1 MEEYMNLTKNGRTA
15 IGIIGLG
22 VVRDAVRDFFEQQ
35 GYTLRVYDPERGLG
49 SQRAIN
55 EAELVFVCVP
65 APFRPHAG
73 FDDSALEEAVS
84 LLDSS
89 KVIVIKSTV
98 LPGAT
103 EAYQIRYSQHCFL
116 FNPDFSREAHAR
128 TDFVRPHRQ
137 IVGYTAQSR
146 HLAEAL
152 LAMLPGAPFRSI
164 MPSREAEMAK
174 YMTSAFLALKV
185 TFANE
190 IFDLCTALDIDYER
204 VRDAVAADPRIGPS
218 HLDVLADGY
227 RGYGGSNLPKDTKAL
242 LELSER
248 LSVPLRLLR
257 TADRV
262 NASLLP
268 PGDDAAAFRVLP
280 FPPDGAGEEAVEEQA
295 A

>member
-1 MEEYMNLTKNGRTA
+1 MALTKNGRTV
-15 IGIIGLG
+15 IGIVGLSG
-22 VVRDAVRDFFEQQ
+22 TGDAVRDHFERN
-35 GYTLRVYDPERGLG
+35 GHSLRVYDAERDIG
-49 SQRAIN
+49 SQRLVN
-55 EAELVFVCVP
+55 EADVVFVCVP
-65 APFRPHAG
+65 APFQPNTG
-73 FDDSALEEAVS
+73 FDDRLLEEAVS
-84 LLDSS
+84 LLDGS

-98 LPGAT
+98 LPGTT

-116 FNPDFSREAHAR
+116 FNPDFCRDAHAR
-128 TDFVRPHRQ
+128 TDFSCPDRQ

-152 LAMLPGAPFRSI
+152 LAMLPSAPFRSI

-174 YMTSAFLALKV
+174 YMTNAFLALKV
-185 TFANE
+185 TYANE
-190 IFDLCTALDIDYER
+190 IYDLCTALDIDYDL
-204 VRDAVAADPRIGPS
+204 VREAVAADPRIGAS

-227 RGYGGSNLPKDTKAL
+227 RGYGGVSLPRDTKAL

-248 LSVPLRLLR
+248 LNVPQRLLR

-268 PGDDAAAFRVLP
+268 PSDDAALRVVP
-280 FPPDGAGEEAVEEQA
+280 FVPAPDDDPIEEQA

>member
-1 MEEYMNLTKNGRTA
+1 MSLTKNGQTI
-15 IGIIGLG
+15 IGIVGLG
-22 VVRDAVRDFFEQQ
+22 AVGDAERDFFEQH
-35 GYTLRVYDPERGLG
+35 GHSLRISDPERGLG
-49 SQRAIN
+49 SHRSLN
-55 EAELVFVCVP
+55 EAELIFICVP
-65 APFRPHAG
+65 APYRPQHG
-73 FDDSALEEAVS
+73 FDDSAIEEAIS
-84 LLDSS
+84 RLDGS

-98 LPGAT
+98 LPGTT

-116 FNPDFSREAHAR
+116 FNPEFLREAHAR
-128 TDFVRPHRQ
+128 GDFARPDRQ

-152 LAMLPGAPFRSI
+152 LAMLPASAFRSI

-174 YMTSAFLALKV
+174 YMTNSFLALKV
-185 TFANE
+185 SFANE
-190 IFDLCTALDIDYER
+190 IYDLCAALDIDYEL
-204 VRDAVAADPRIGPS
+204 VREAVAADPRVGRS

-227 RGYGGSNLPKDTKAL
+227 RGYAGSNLPKDTKAL

-268 PGDDAAAFRVLP
+268 PGEDAAPLHVLP
-280 FPPDGAGEEAVEEQA
+280 FSPAGDDDPAEEQA

>member
-1 MEEYMNLTKNGRTA
+1 MSLTKNGHTV
-15 IGIIGLG
+15 IGIVGLSAAG
-22 VVRDAVRDFFEQQ
+22 DALRAFFE
-35 GYTLRVYDPERGLG
+35 GRGHSLRIYDPERGLG
-49 SQRAIN
+49 SPRSLN

-65 APFRPHAG
+65 APYRPHTG
-73 FDDSALEEAVS
+73 FDDSALEQAIS
-84 LLDSS
+84 LLDGS
-89 KVIVIKSTV
+89 KVVVIASTV
-98 LPGAT
+98 LPGTT

-116 FNPDFSREAHAR
+116 FNPQFLREAHAR
-128 TDFVRPHRQ
+128 TDFVAPGRQ

-152 LAMLPGAPFRSI
+152 LAMLPAAPFHSM
-164 MPSREAEMAK
+164 MPSREAELAK
-174 YMTSAFLALKV
+174 YMTNSFLALKV

-190 IFDLCTALDIDYER
+190 FYDLCAALDIDYDL
-204 VRDAVAADPRIGPS
+204 VREAVAADPRIGAS

-227 RGYGGSNLPKDTKAL
+227 RGYAGSHLPKDTKAL

-268 PGDDAAAFRVLP
+268 PGEENSVPHLLP
-280 FPPDGAGEEAVEEQA
+280 LSPDGVSDEAVEEQA

>member
-1 MEEYMNLTKNGRTA
+1 MMLTKNGQTI
-15 IGIIGLG
+15 IGIVGLG
-22 VVRDAVRDFFEQQ
+22 TVGDAVRGFFE
-35 GYTLRVYDPERGLG
+35 GRGDSLRIYDTERGLG
-49 SQRAIN
+49 SQRSLN
-55 EAELVFVCVP
+55 EAELVFVCVA
-65 APFRPHAG
+65 APFRPHTG
-73 FDDSALEEAVS
+73 FDDSALEQAVS
-84 LLDSS
+84 LLDGS
-89 KVIVIKSTV
+89 KIIVIKSTV
-98 LPGAT
+98 PPGTT

-116 FNPDFSREAHAR
+116 FNPEFLREAHAR
-128 TDFVRPHRQ
+128 TDFARPDRQ

-146 HLAEAL
+146 HLVEAF
-152 LAMLPGAPFRSI
+152 LAMLPDAAYRSI

-174 YMTSAFLALKV
+174 YMTNSFLALKV

-190 IFDLCTALDIDYER
+190 IYDLCAALDIDYDL
-204 VRDAVAADPRIGPS
+204 VRDAVAADPRIGTS

-227 RGYGGSNLPKDTKAL
+227 RGYAGSHLPKDTKAL

-268 PGDDAAAFRVLP
+268 PGEE
-280 FPPDGAGEEAVEEQA
+280 GAGLHMLSFSPDSAREEAVEERA

>member
-1 MEEYMNLTKNGRTA
+1 MSLTKNGQTI
-15 IGIIGLG
+15 IGIVGLG
-22 VVRDAVRDFFEQQ
+22 TVGDAVRHFFEQR
-35 GYTLRVYDPERGLG
+35 GHSLRIYDPERGLG
-49 SQRAIN
+49 SHRSLN
-55 EAELVFVCVP
+55 EAELIFVCVP
-65 APFRPHAG
+65 APFRPQHG
-73 FDDSALEEAVS
+73 FDDSALEEAIS
-84 LLDSS
+84 RLEGS

-98 LPGAT
+98 LPGTT

-116 FNPDFSREAHAR
+116 FNPEFLREAHAR
-128 TDFVRPHRQ
+128 TDFTRPDRQ

-152 LAMLPGAPFRSI
+152 LAMLPASTFRSI

-174 YMTSAFLALKV
+174 YMTNSFLALKV
-185 TFANE
+185 SFANE
-190 IFDLCTALDIDYER
+190 IYDLCAALDIDYEL
-204 VRDAVAADPRIGPS
+204 VREAVAADPRIGGS
-218 HLDVLADGY
+218 HLDVLAGGY
-227 RGYGGSNLPKDTKAL
+227 RGYAGSNLPKDTRAL

-268 PGDDAAAFRVLP
+268 PGEDTAPLHVVPISPDADDEP
-280 FPPDGAGEEAVEEQA
+280 VEEQA